1 MFDPLL
7 VSVAFFGI
15 GAASTLRALQ
25 SNHHRG
31 DSRYWP
37 TTRGEIIDSGLT
49 VETTR
54 DADGRAVTLY
64 GVAVR
69 YRFQLGRR
77 FYESSRIR
85 WTEGSKSRRSA
96 RQRKL
101 LARYPIGYIVQV
113 HYDPQHLGAAVLEPG
128 AKIPRNVTWV
138 VGLAFLMMG
147 TAGVIAATAHP

>member
-7 VSVAFFGI
+7 VSFAFLGI
-15 GAASTLRALQ
+15 GAASTLRTLQ
-25 SNHHRG
+25 ANHRRG
-31 DSRYWP
+31 DSRFWP
-37 TTRGEIIDSGLT
+37 ITRGEIIDSGLT

-77 FYESSRIR
+77 FYENTRIR
-85 WTEGSKSRRSA
+85 WSERPKSRRSA

-101 LARYPIGYIVQV
+101 LARYPVGRIVQV
-113 HYDPQHLGAAVLEPG
+113 HYDPDTLGVAVLEP
-128 AKIPRNVTWV
+128 ASKIPLQLGWV
-138 VGLAFLMMG
+138 FSLAFLMLG
-147 TAGVIAATAHP
+147 SAGVIAATLP